1 MFVLFFFFQ
10 KFITIRLFN
19 TGRIFCVDLW
29 LQTAI
34 KPFRYSTGFICS
46 KVGQGTKGLVA
57 KFGEEFDV
65 GASLN
70 KGWYGLKIQNPNCTI
85 EGATWRSYKMY
96 DGTHSS
102 RVKKHWGEV
111 VTNFIL

>member
-1 MFVLFFFFQ
+1 M
-10 KFITIRLFN
+10 
-19 TGRIFCVDLW
+19 
-29 LQTAI
+29 QTAI
-34 KPFRYSTGFICS
+34 KPFRYSTAFICS
-46 KVGQGTKGLVA
+46 KVGQGAKGLVA
-57 KFGEEFDV
+57 RFGEEFDV

-70 KGWYGLKIQNPNCTI
+70 KGSSIGWYGLKIQNPNCAI
-85 EGATWRSYKMY
+85 EGTTWRSYKIY